1 MTSFPPR
8 WVKLSERSV
17 AENTSRVVTRPP
29 RKSAE
34 AAEESRRSAF
44 EGSGSVEAIFITSRA
59 GAPMVAADAVSAVA
73 GCGLAGDRYS
83 ARTGYWSGLDYCQ
96 VTLIEGEALDE
107 IVEVYGIDVGT
118 GQHRRNIVTR
128 RLAFRSLIGVTVSIG
143 EAVLAYDRPR
153 PPCRYIESITEPGM
167 TRALAARRGG
177 ICMNVLKSGTIRVGD
192 TIRVIAPS
200 EHRVVT
206 VVL

>member
-1 MTSFPPR
+1 M
-8 WVKLSERSV
+8 

-29 RKSAE
+29 GRSAE
-34 AAEESRRSAF
+34 TGEESRRPAF
-44 EGSGSVEAIFITSRA
+44 EGWGSVEAIFVTTSA
-59 GAPMVAADAVSAVA
+59 GAPMVALEAASAVA
-73 GCGLAGDRYS
+73 GCGLAGDRYC
-83 ARTGYWSGLDYCQ
+83 ARTGYWSGFDYCQ

-107 IVEVYGIDVGT
+107 IVEMYGIDVGK
-118 GQHRRNIVTR
+118 GQHRRNVVTR
-128 RLAFRSLIGVTVSIG
+128 GLPFRSLIGAQVSIG

-177 ICMNVLKSGTIRVGD
+177 ICMSVLKSGTIRVGD
-192 TIRVIAPS
+192 TISVIAPS
-200 EHRVVT
+200 AHRVVT